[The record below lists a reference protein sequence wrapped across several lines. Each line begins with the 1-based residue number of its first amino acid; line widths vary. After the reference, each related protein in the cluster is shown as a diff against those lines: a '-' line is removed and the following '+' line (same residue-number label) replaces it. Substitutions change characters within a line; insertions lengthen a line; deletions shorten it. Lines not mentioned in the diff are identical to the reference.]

1 MEEKK
6 GALLLG
12 TENIG
17 KLLKKYAMPAII
29 AMTASSLYNMVDSI
43 FIGHGVGAMAISGL
57 AITFPF
63 MNLAAALGSLVG
75 VGASTVTAIELGKK
89 NYDKGC
95 KALANTLILNIF
107 IGIIFSIICLI
118 FLKPILYFFGASE
131 ETMPYAYDYM
141 FVILLGNIITHLYL
155 GLNSVLRA
163 SGHPNEA
170 MIATIMTVVTNIFLD
185 WLFIYPWGLVSK
197 VQPLLL

>member
-1 MEEKK
+1 MSHLPE
-6 GALLLG
+6 
-12 TENIG
+12 T
-17 KLLKKYAMPAII
+17 
-29 AMTASSLYNMVDSI
+29 D
-43 FIGHGVGAMAISGL
+43 
-57 AITFPF
+57 
-63 MNLAAALGSLVG
+63 
-75 VGASTVTAIELGKK
+75 
-89 NYDKGC
+89 
-95 KALANTLILNIF
+95 TL
-107 IGIIFSIICLI
+107 
-118 FLKPILYFFGASE
+118 FFGASE